1 MSENLESHIDASLQV
16 IESCRALLPK
26 IQQAGE
32 RIADVLASGGTVA
45 FCGNGGSAAQAQH
58 FAAELVG
65 RFRRER
71 PAFSAIALTTDT
83 SILTAIGN
91 DYSFDEVFARQIE
104 GLLAA
109 GDVLVA
115 ISTSGNSANV
125 CRAAEVA
132 RRREIMVVGLT
143 GRDGGKLADLCEIEL
158 RVPAQE
164 TARIQEGHLL
174 IGHLLCE
181 IIETKLSEE
190 SQK

>member
-1 MSENLESHIDASLQV
+1 MSDDLQAHIDASLQA

-26 IQQAGE
+26 IREAGE
-32 RIADVLASGGTVA
+32 IIADVLDAGGMVA

-71 PAFSAIALTTDT
+71 RAFGAIAFTTDT

-91 DYSFDEVFARQIE
+91 DYSFDEVFARQVE
-104 GLLAA
+104 GLLAE

-115 ISTSGNSANV
+115 ISTSGNAANV
-125 CRAAEVA
+125 CRAAQVA
-132 RRREIMVVGLT
+132 RQMGVTVVGLT
-143 GRDGGKLADLCEIEL
+143 GRDGGRLAPLCDIEL
-158 RVPAQE
+158 RVAAEE

-181 IIETKLSEE
+181 IVEAALAE
-190 SQK
+190 